1 MDSCAYSIAYNVIC
15 KIKMENDSVNEVTI
29 VNKIN
34 KIRVKET
41 KL

>member
-1 MDSCAYSIAYNVIC
+1 MDSTAYAIAYNVIY
-15 KIKMENDSVNEVTI
+15 KIKMENDSI
-29 VNKIN
+29 NKIN

>member
-1 MDSCAYSIAYNVIC
+1 MDSTAYSIAYNVIY
-15 KIKMENDSVNEVTI
+15 KIKLNDSINEVTI

-34 KIRVKET
+34 KIQVKET

>member
-1 MDSCAYSIAYNVIC
+1 MDSCAYSIAYNVIY
-15 KIKMENDSVNEVTI
+15 KIKMENDS

>member
-1 MDSCAYSIAYNVIC
+1 MDSTAYAIAYNVIY
-15 KIKMENDSVNEVTI
+15 KIKLNDS

-41 KL
+41 KF

>member
-1 MDSCAYSIAYNVIC
+1 MDSTAYAIAYNVIY
-15 KIKMENDSVNEVTI
+15 KIKNDSL
-29 VNKIN
+29 NKIN

>member
-1 MDSCAYSIAYNVIC
+1 MDSTAYSIAYNVIY
-15 KIKMENDSVNEVTI
+15 KIKLNDSI
-29 VNKIN
+29 NKIN

>member
-1 MDSCAYSIAYNVIC
+1 MDSTAYSIAYNVIY
-15 KIKMENDSVNEVTI
+15 KIKLNDS

-34 KIRVKET
+34 KIQVKET

>member
-1 MDSCAYSIAYNVIC
+1 MDSCAYAIGYNVLY
-15 KIKMENDSVNEVTI
+15 KRIKMENDSI
-29 VNKIN
+29 NKIN

>member
-1 MDSCAYSIAYNVIC
+1 MDSCAYTIAYNVIY
-15 KIKMENDSVNEVTI
+15 KIKLNDS

-34 KIRVKET
+34 KIQVKET